1 MKSAQDEVHPLW
13 DEFCQDL
20 ESVSSLGALSDLRD
34 KYLSRKKGLISLELK
49 KLGGLSSEE
58 RSVVGQQLNQ
68 LKGQV
73 QEALSEQQ
81 DEFKGQEREVKLTQE
96 QIDVT
101 LPGYPFALGR
111 IHPLRRVRQ
120 EMEEISV
127 RMGFTVVTG
136 PEVESD
142 YYNFEALN
150 IPQGHPARDDQ
161 DTLYLSDTL
170 LLRTHTSPVQI
181 RTMEKQ
187 KPPIRIVVPGR
198 VFRRDA
204 VDATHSPMFHQMEGL
219 VVDEGITLADLKGTL
234 EVFLRELF
242 SEETRVRFR
251 PSYFPFVEPGAEVDI
266 SCIFCAGGG
275 CRVCK
280 NSGWIEIMGAG
291 MVHSRVFQMVGY
303 DCERYTGFAWGMGID
318 RIAILKYQVDDLRLF
333 FENDIRFLSQF

>member
-1 MKSAQDEVHPLW
+1 MKPAQDRVHPLW

-20 ESVSSLGALSDLRD
+20 EAASSLEDLSDLRD
-34 KYLSRKKGLISLELK
+34 KYLGRKRGLISLELK

-68 LKGQV
+68 LKGQA
-73 QEALSEQQ
+73 QDALSEQQ
-81 DEFKGQEREVKLTQE
+81 DRLKSQKREASLTQE
-96 QIDVT
+96 RIDVT
-101 LPGYPFALGR
+101 LPGYSFPTGG
-111 IHPLRRVRQ
+111 IHPLRRVLR

-150 IPQGHPARDDQ
+150 IPKGHPARDDQ

-187 KPPIRIVVPGR
+187 QPPIRIVVPGR

-234 EVFLRELF
+234 EIFLRELF
-242 SEETRVRFR
+242 SAETRVRFR

-266 SCIFCAGGG
+266 SCIFCAGEG

-280 NSGWIEIMGAG
+280 GSGWIEIMGAG
-291 MVHSRVFQMVGY
+291 MVHPRVFQMVGY
-303 DCERYTGFAWGMGID
+303 DSERYTGFAWGMGID

>member
-1 MKSAQDEVHPLW
+1 MKSAQDRVHPLW
-13 DEFCQDL
+13 DEFCRDL
-20 ESVSSLGALSDLRD
+20 ELASSLEDLSDLRD
-34 KYLSRKKGLISLELK
+34 KYLGRKKGLISLELK

-58 RSVVGQQLNQ
+58 RSAVGQQLNQ

-73 QEALSEQQ
+73 QDAWSERQ
-81 DEFKGQEREVKLTQE
+81 DRLKNQEREASLTQE
-96 QIDVT
+96 RIDVT
-101 LPGYPFALGR
+101 LPGYPFPVGG
-111 IHPLRRVRQ
+111 IHPLRRVRR

-150 IPQGHPARDDQ
+150 IPKGHPARDDQ

-242 SEETRVRFR
+242 SSETRVRFR
-251 PSYFPFVEPGAEVDI
+251 PSFFPFVEPGAEVDI
-266 SCIFCAGGG
+266 SCIFCDGEG

-280 NSGWIEIMGAG
+280 GSGWIEIMGAG
-291 MVHSRVFQMVGY
+291 MVHPRVFQMVGY
-303 DCERYTGFAWGMGID
+303 DSERYTGFAWGMGID

-333 FENDIRFLSQF
+333 FENDIRFLGQF

>member
-1 MKSAQDEVHPLW
+1 MKSAGDKVHPLW
-13 DEFCQDL
+13 DEFCREL
-20 ESVSSLGALSDLRD
+20 AAASSLEDLSALRD
-34 KYLSRKKGLISLELK
+34 KYLGRKKGLISLELK
-49 KLGGLSSEE
+49 KLGALSSEE
-58 RSVVGQQLNQ
+58 RWAVGQQLNQ
-68 LKGQV
+68 LKGRV
-73 QEALSEQQ
+73 QDALSDEQ
-81 DEFKGQEREVKLTQE
+81 DKLKGQEREVQLTQE

-101 LPGYPFALGR
+101 LPGYPFPKGG

-127 RMGFTVVTG
+127 RMGFTIVTG

-181 RTMEKQ
+181 RTMEEQ

-219 VVDEGITLADLKGTL
+219 LVDEGITLADLKGTL

-266 SCIFCAGGG
+266 SCIFCSGGG

-280 NSGWIEIMGAG
+280 GSGWIEIMGAG
-291 MVHSRVFQMVGY
+291 MVHPRVFQMVGY
-303 DCERYTGFAWGMGID
+303 DPERYTGFAWGMGID

-333 FENDIRFLSQF
+333 FENDVRFLSQF

>member
-1 MKSAQDEVHPLW
+1 M
-13 DEFCQDL
+13 
-20 ESVSSLGALSDLRD
+20 
-34 KYLSRKKGLISLELK
+34 
-49 KLGGLSSEE
+49 
-58 RSVVGQQLNQ
+58 GQQLNQ

-73 QEALSEQQ
+73 QDAWSERQ
-81 DEFKGQEREVKLTQE
+81 DRLKNQEREASLTQE
-96 QIDVT
+96 RIDVT
-101 LPGYPFALGR
+101 LPGYPFPVGG
-111 IHPLRRVRQ
+111 IHPLRRVRR

-150 IPQGHPARDDQ
+150 IPKGHPARDDQ

-242 SEETRVRFR
+242 SSETRVRFR
-251 PSYFPFVEPGAEVDI
+251 PSFFPFVEPGAEVDI
-266 SCIFCAGGG
+266 SCIFCDGEG

-280 NSGWIEIMGAG
+280 GSGWIEIMGAG
-291 MVHSRVFQMVGY
+291 MVHPRVFQMVGY
-303 DCERYTGFAWGMGID
+303 DSERYTGFAWGMGID

-333 FENDIRFLSQF
+333 FENDIRFLGQF

>member
-1 MKSAQDEVHPLW
+1 MKSAGDKVHPLW
-13 DEFCQDL
+13 DEFCQEL
-20 ESVSSLGALSDLRD
+20 ASASSLEDLSALRD
-34 KYLSRKKGLISLELK
+34 KYLGRKKGLISLELK

-58 RSVVGQQLNQ
+58 RSAVGQQLNQ
-68 LKGQV
+68 LKGRV
-73 QEALSEQQ
+73 QDALSEEQ
-81 DEFKGQEREVKLTQE
+81 DKLKGQEREVQLTQG

-101 LPGYPFALGR
+101 LPGYPFLTGG

-181 RTMEKQ
+181 RTMEEQ

-204 VDATHSPMFHQMEGL
+204 VDATHTPMFHQMEGL
-219 VVDEGITLADLKGTL
+219 LVDEGITLADLKGTL

-242 SEETRVRFR
+242 SAETRVRFR

-266 SCIFCAGGG
+266 SCIFCAGDG

-280 NSGWIEIMGAG
+280 GSGWIEIMGAG
-291 MVHSRVFQMVGY
+291 MVHPRVFQMVGY
-303 DCERYTGFAWGMGID
+303 DPERYTGFAWGMGID
-318 RIAILKYQVDDLRLF
+318 RIALLKYQVDDSRLF
-333 FENDIRFLSQF
+333 FENDVRFLSQF

>member
-1 MKSAQDEVHPLW
+1 MTSAQDRVHPLW
-13 DEFCQDL
+13 EDFCRDL
-20 ESVSSLGALSDLRD
+20 ESVSSLGDLSDLKD
-34 KYLSRKKGLISLELK
+34 KYLGRKRGLISLELR
-49 KLGGLSSEE
+49 KLGALSEEE
-58 RSVVGQQLNQ
+58 RSAAGQQLND
-68 LKGQV
+68 LKVQV
-73 QEALSEQQ
+73 QAALSKQQ
-81 DEFKGQEREVKLTQE
+81 GELKEKEREGKLATE
-96 QIDVT
+96 AIDVT
-101 LPGYPFALGR
+101 LPGYEFLRGG

-161 DTLYLSDTL
+161 DTLYLSNNL

-187 KPPIRIVVPGR
+187 SPPVRIVVPGR
-198 VFRRDA
+198 VYRRDA
-204 VDATHSPMFHQMEGL
+204 ADATHSPMFHQLEGL

-234 EVFLRELF
+234 EVFLKELF
-242 SEETRVRFR
+242 SSDTRVRFR

-266 SCIFCAGGG
+266 SCIFCAGEG

-280 NSGWIEIMGAG
+280 GSGWIEIMGAG
-291 MVHSRVFQMVGY
+291 MVHPRVFEMVGY
-303 DCERYTGFAWGMGID
+303 DWEKYTGFAWGMGID
-318 RIAILKYQVDDLRLF
+318 RIAQLKYQVDDLRLF